1 MAADDARHRQ
11 QNRRAKL
18 RAEGLVM
25 REVWILPQ
33 HGPLLLKV
41 EKLLRKPN
49 SRPLVQAIQG
59 VSAAMSTSPVTP
71 QSLYASL
78 QAGEL
83 AAAGTFSYT
92 LIEGVDPVILANA
105 HDYGDVSIYVAVMGE
120 IIVAQATLF
129 PLKRVRDTAAF
140 NDRVLRT
147 EKLFDLANISI
158 DVHPDGSEYYVI
170 YGALRSTSAVRDV
183 EYEINTLAHN
193 AVDAASAYREFLK

>member
-33 HGPLLLKV
+33 HAPLLLKV

-49 SRPLVQAIQG
+49 SRPLVQALQG

-83 AAAGTFSYT
+83 AGAVKAGSRGLHRPGELRGGRGRAVQSNRRSAPFTPLQRPYSPRPESIRHRTTSCVEAA
-92 LIEGVDPVILANA
+92 
-105 HDYGDVSIYVAVMGE
+105 
-120 IIVAQATLF
+120 
-129 PLKRVRDTAAF
+129 
-140 NDRVLRT
+140 
-147 EKLFDLANISI
+147 
-158 DVHPDGSEYYVI
+158 
-170 YGALRSTSAVRDV
+170 
-183 EYEINTLAHN
+183 
-193 AVDAASAYREFLK
+193 

>member
-1 MAADDARHRQ
+1 MSADDARHRQ

-41 EKLLRKPN
+41 EKLLRMSN
-49 SRPLVQAIQG
+49 SRPLVQALQG

-71 QSLYASL
+71 QMLYASL

-83 AAAGTFSYT
+83 ASAGTFSYS

-105 HDYGDVSIYVAVMGE
+105 HDYGDVSIYIAVIGE

-170 YGALRSTSAVRDV
+170 YGALRSTSALPDV
-183 EYEINTLAHN
+183 EYEISTLAHN